1 MKQDHRY
8 SSTTY
13 KPYLTKEVVGER
25 LYVIDSTYHID
36 EAILSIGNND
46 ADLISEVN
54 KNPLAE
60 VKT

>member
-1 MKQDHRY
+1 
-8 SSTTY
+8 
-13 KPYLTKEVVGER
+13 VVGER
-25 LYVIDSTYHID
+25 LFVIDSTHHID
-36 EAILSIGNND
+36 EAILSTGNND